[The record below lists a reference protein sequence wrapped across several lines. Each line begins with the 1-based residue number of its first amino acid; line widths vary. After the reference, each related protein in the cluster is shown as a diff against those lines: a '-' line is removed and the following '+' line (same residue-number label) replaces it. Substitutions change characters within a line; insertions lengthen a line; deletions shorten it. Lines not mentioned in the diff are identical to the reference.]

1 MKKNN
6 IGLDI
11 FLIVL
16 LYFVIQTFCS
26 FAIVGID
33 LAINFDQ
40 LKEFMQGEGNKND
53 IMAFARQQLDS
64 LLGIILVVASVLTI
78 LVIALLKKVNL
89 RHEFSFNDCKWKY
102 APYVFLAFLIG
113 TFACNILEENLNLP
127 NLIQDQLVDMSHD
140 ILGIL
145 AVAVIGPVAEE
156 VIFRGAICGGMLR
169 AGCKP
174 WTAILVS
181 AVIFGLVHM
190 NPAQI
195 PFAAALGVMFA
206 IIYYKTNSIIPS
218 AILHIINN
226 SFACYMMIEYAD
238 QPDITFTEML
248 GQITAIIIMIA
259 GLAISVLMYI
269 KYWKTR

>member
-6 IGLDI
+6 IALDI
-11 FLIVL
+11 FIVIL
-16 LYFVIQTFCS
+16 LYFIIQIFCS

-33 LAINFDQ
+33 FAFNPDQ
-40 LKEFMQGEGNKND
+40 LTEFIKDEINEND
-53 IMAFARQQLDS
+53 VMTFVRNWLNN
-64 LLGIILVVASVLTI
+64 LLGTILVVSSFLSVLA
-78 LVIALLKKVNL
+78 IALLKKVSL
-89 RHEFSFNDCKWKY
+89 RHEFSFNGCKWKY
-102 APYVFLAFLIG
+102 APFVFVAFAIG
-113 TFACNILEENLNLP
+113 TFACNIVGEILNLP
-127 NLIQDQLVDMSHD
+127 NTIQDQLVDMSHD
-140 ILGIL
+140 IIGIL
-145 AVAVIGPVAEE
+145 AVAVVGPIAEE

-174 WTAILVS
+174 WTAIIVS
-181 AVIFGLVHM
+181 AVIFGFLHL

-206 IIYYKTNSIIPS
+206 IIYYKTDSIIPS
-218 AILHIINN
+218 TILHIINN
-226 SFACYMMIEYAD
+226 SFACYMMIKYAH

-248 GQITAIIIMIA
+248 GQTTAIIIMIA